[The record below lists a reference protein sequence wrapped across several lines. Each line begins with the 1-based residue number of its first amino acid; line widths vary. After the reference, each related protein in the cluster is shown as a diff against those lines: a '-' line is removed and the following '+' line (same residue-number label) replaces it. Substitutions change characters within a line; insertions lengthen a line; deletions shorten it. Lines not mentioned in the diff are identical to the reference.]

1 MDKVKVS
8 VIIYVLNDISYV
20 ERCLRSVMDQT
31 LQEIEILIIDGGSTD
46 GTLEV
51 IKKLAA
57 FDSRIRL
64 IHSTPGVGHQFN
76 VGLQEATGEYIGIC
90 ESDDYI
96 LPNMYEK
103 QYSIAQKYHL
113 DVIRADKQCFC
124 EVDGKEVFFQ
134 ETIHI
139 VGLDRFYDTVIDPR
153 ENMCFIQLGS
163 LGIWSGIYR
172 RGFLL
177 EQKLFM
183 NETQGASYQ
192 DTSFAFMV
200 AVKAERAMIL
210 KDAFYCY
217 RVDNPDSS
225 SNSPQGIRRMVD
237 EYSLLKKR
245 LKEAGVFDKYKE
257 YYLPWKIYACLWF
270 YDLLK
275 EEQKKDYI
283 PILYEDLHEDI
294 KDADYQAKGVTV
306 RREKDI
312 IEAAKH
318 SFDKF
323 SEFMERDNVRFCE
336 MKEKINQIGSD
347 GKVIIFGYGNV
358 GKLVYQHMCYSGK
371 NTVAYVDNNEAL
383 WGTVSDGVEVM
394 APQQA
399 VNTYPDGIYVVANVN
414 HYEDIKEQLENLG
427 INESNIIICNN
438 YDIFLRKVLIRAL
451 QEKGRY
457 VR

>member
-8 VIIYVLNDISYV
+8 VIIYVLNDITYV

-103 QYSIAQKYHL
+103 QYSIAKKYHL

-217 RVDNPDSS
+217 RVDNPD
-225 SNSPQGIRRMVD
+225 
-237 EYSLLKKR
+237 
-245 LKEAGVFDKYKE
+245 
-257 YYLPWKIYACLWF
+257 
-270 YDLLK
+270 
-275 EEQKKDYI
+275 
-283 PILYEDLHEDI
+283 
-294 KDADYQAKGVTV
+294 
-306 RREKDI
+306 
-312 IEAAKH
+312 
-318 SFDKF
+318 
-323 SEFMERDNVRFCE
+323 
-336 MKEKINQIGSD
+336 
-347 GKVIIFGYGNV
+347 
-358 GKLVYQHMCYSGK
+358 
-371 NTVAYVDNNEAL
+371 
-383 WGTVSDGVEVM
+383 
-394 APQQA
+394 
-399 VNTYPDGIYVVANVN
+399 
-414 HYEDIKEQLENLG
+414 
-427 INESNIIICNN
+427 
-438 YDIFLRKVLIRAL
+438 
-451 QEKGRY
+451 
-457 VR
+457 